1 MTNRDIG
8 TSDREPI
15 GLSEADRQAV
25 IEHMNGDHADALIL
39 YAQVFG
45 GLNDVGRAVM
55 TDIDRTSI
63 SLNVDSGDRQQDLEI
78 PLDREVHSRQEIRA
92 TLVDMVKRARRLLG
106 ASS

>member
-1 MTNRDIG
+1 MTTEDTG
-8 TSDREPI
+8 TPEQEVD
-15 GLSEADRQAV
+15 GLNEADRQAV

-45 GLNDVGRAVM
+45 GLDDVGRAVM

-63 SLNVDSGDRQQDLEI
+63 SLSVESGDQPQNLKI
-78 PLDREVHSRQEIRA
+78 PLGREVHSRQDIRA
-92 TLVDMVKRARRLLG
+92 TLVDMVKRARKLLG